1 MELGK
6 RNKLIAKRYTPQ
18 GMYLEDGK
26 GNEVL
31 LPNNRLPQGHHED
44 MEMEVFLYRDSEER
58 LIASIEMPLAEV
70 GDFAVLEAKQNTS
83 YGTFM
88 DWGLDKQILVPFK
101 EQNNPMT
108 EGSWYGV
115 YIYIDALSERLVASA
130 RLERFVEKEP
140 NDLEIGAEADLL
152 LIEKTELG
160 FLAIANNKYHG
171 QIYHNE
177 IFEPLKVGDK
187 IKAHIRTVRED
198 GKIDFLVQA
207 MGVQNI
213 EVNAQRILTRLEK
226 DGGFLA
232 LTDKSSPEEIKDR
245 LSMSKK
251 TFKKA
256 VGTLYKKRLISM
268 DNKGLTLTKPSAT
281 AS

>member
-6 RNKLIAKRYTPQ
+6 RNKLIAKRYAPQ
-18 GMYLEDGK
+18 GMYLEDAK

-31 LPNNRLPQGHHED
+31 LPNSRLPKGHKIDE
-44 MEMEVFLYRDSEER
+44 EMEVFVYRDSEER
-58 LIASIEMPLAEV
+58 LIASLQLPFAEV

-83 YGTFM
+83 FGTFM

-101 EQNNPMT
+101 EQHNPIL
-108 EGSWYGV
+108 EGSLCGV
-115 YIYIDALSERLVASA
+115 YIYIDELSERLVASA

-140 NDLEIGAEADLL
+140 KDLEIGAEANLL

-160 FLAIANNKYHG
+160 FLAIADNRYRG

-187 IKAHIRTVRED
+187 VKAHIRKVRED
-198 GKIDFLVQA
+198 GKVDFLVQA

-213 EVNAQRILTRLEK
+213 EVNAQRILSRLEK

-232 LTDKSSPEEIKDR
+232 LNDKSSPEEIKDK

-256 VGTLYKKRLISM
+256 AGTLYKQRLINI
-268 DNKGLTLTKPSAT
+268 DDKGLSLNK
-281 AS
+281 

>member
-6 RNKLIAKRYTPQ
+6 SNKLVAKRYTPQ
-18 GMYLEDGK
+18 GMYLEDEK

-31 LPNNRLPQGHHED
+31 LPNNRLPENHRED
-44 MEMEVFLYRDSEER
+44 LELEVFVYRDSEER
-58 LIASIEMPLAEV
+58 IIASLQMPYAQV

-83 YGTFM
+83 FGTFM
-88 DWGLDKQILVPFK
+88 DWGLDKQILVPYK
-101 EQNNPMT
+101 EQHDPMT
-108 EGSWYGV
+108 EGSFYGV
-115 YIYIDALSERLVASA
+115 YIYLDAISERLVASA
-130 RLERFVEKEP
+130 CLERFVEKEP
-140 NDLEIGAEADLL
+140 TELEIAAELELL

-160 FLAIANNKYHG
+160 FLAIADNKYRG

-177 IFEPLKVGDK
+177 IFQPLKVGDK
-187 IKAHIRTVRED
+187 VNAHIRKVRED

-207 MGVQNI
+207 MGLQNI
-213 EVNAQRILTRLEK
+213 EVNAQRVLTRLEK

-256 VGTLYKKRLISM
+256 IGTLYKQRLIKIE
-268 DNKGLTLTKPSAT
+268 DKGLSLNK
-281 AS
+281 

>member
-6 RNKLIAKRYTPQ
+6 RNTLIAKRYTPQ
-18 GMYLEDGK
+18 GMYLEDAK

-31 LPNNRLPQGHHED
+31 LPNSRLPKGHKVD
-44 MEMEVFLYRDSEER
+44 DEMEVFVYRDSEER
-58 LIASIEMPLAEV
+58 LIASMQMPVAEV
-70 GDFAVLEAKQNTS
+70 GDFAVLEAKQNTNF
-83 YGTFM
+83 GTFM

-101 EQNNPMT
+101 EQHDPMK
-108 EGSWYGV
+108 EGSLYGV
-115 YIYIDALSERLVASA
+115 YIYLDAISERLVASA

-140 NDLEIGAEADLL
+140 KDLEIGAEADLL

-160 FLAIANNKYHG
+160 FLVIANNKYRG

-177 IFEPLKVGDK
+177 IFSPLKVGDK
-187 IKAHIRTVRED
+187 ITAHIRTVRED

-213 EVNAQRILTRLEK
+213 EVNAQRVLTRLEK

-232 LTDKSSPEEIKDR
+232 LSDKSSPEEIKDK

-256 VGTLYKKRLISM
+256 IGTLYKKRLISM
-268 DNKGLTLTKPSAT
+268 DEKGLTLNK
-281 AS
+281 